1 MGAQHGGGTVLTWE
15 LDCRWGKEK
24 RGMMT
29 QQVEETFEAG
39 DESTQREKSKKKKN
53 KKETL
58 EPEHKETTTRKQ

>member
-39 DESTQREKSKKKKN
+39 DESTQREKSKKKK
-53 KKETL
+53 KKR
-58 EPEHKETTTRKQ
+58 H

>member
-39 DESTQREKSKKKKN
+39 DESTQREKSKKKE